1 MTSRFIV
8 VAASVVVAAP
18 TALAQPNAK
27 QQALGTQ
34 YEAAAKATDQA
45 FKGASAERGRAFFMS
60 KHTGGKA
67 DSPSCTSCHT
77 ADLTKAGKTRAGK
90 DIEPM
95 AASVATARY
104 TDPTQVEKWFKRN
117 CADVLGRECTAGEK
131 ADVLAF
137 LLSL

>member
-1 MTSRFIV
+1 MTIRFIA
-8 VAASVVVAAP
+8 VAACTMLAA
-18 TALAQPNAK
+18 ANAVAQPNAK
-27 QQALGTQ
+27 QQVLGSQ
-34 YEAAAKATDQA
+34 YEAAAKAADQA
-45 FKGASAERGRAFFMS
+45 FKAASAERGRAFFMG

-77 ADLTKAGKTRAGK
+77 ADLTKTGKTRAGK

-95 AASVATARY
+95 AASVSPARY
-104 TDPTQVEKWFKRN
+104 TDATQVEKWFKRN

-131 ADVLAF
+131 ADILAF